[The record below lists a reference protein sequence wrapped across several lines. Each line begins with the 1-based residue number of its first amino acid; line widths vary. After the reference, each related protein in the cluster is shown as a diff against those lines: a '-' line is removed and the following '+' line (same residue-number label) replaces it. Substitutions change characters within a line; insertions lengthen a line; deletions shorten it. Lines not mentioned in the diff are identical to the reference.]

1 MKDSTQKLAGIR
13 HSWIARLRF
22 SQKLILLSAVFV
34 VPTALAVAFLV
45 YFMQIQVNFA
55 QKERQ
60 GVVALTSMGDLALAV
75 QQHGL
80 AVQSTLANSRAGTD
94 EASALERRATDD
106 VSAID
111 GWMAAGGTTWGL
123 SDKWAGFKTAWQQLQ
138 QRDGDASHNFDDH
151 TKLVNQLVDM
161 IGSVSDTSNITLDPE
176 MASYTLGDV
185 AVNQLPE
192 VAVNYAGT
200 DMTVLSDLS
209 SPTTSG
215 VINNVPASDRTKVA
229 GFQALG
235 SDAMGRARGDVDKGG
250 AAQTDILSI
259 VGDPM
264 KRAESTAAGLSNA
277 TADLFALGASL
288 SPDQRQA
295 AIEKVHSATTD
306 AIAALT
312 ALGEASD
319 RGLDEQLQQ
328 RLSKLSRQRALII
341 GSCLL
346 VLVLALALSFVVSRN
361 LTSDVRQVTG
371 AVERISKGDYD
382 ARAGLDTNDE
392 IGGLARALDHL
403 LDERLAALQ
412 KAAKDSETL
421 NNSVV
426 SLLQA
431 VAQLSRRDL
440 TVKVPVREDVTGAL
454 ADALNQL
461 TTETS
466 KVLQQVTAISA
477 DVSSASQKVK
487 QQSDSVVEVSE
498 TELKQVEQTA
508 EELSGAATA
517 MNDIARLAQ
526 ACNVTADTAIKSTQ
540 MALQTVNA
548 TVGGIN
554 STRDTI
560 RETEKRIKRLGE
572 RSQEISSAVNL
583 INTIAERTHILALNA
598 SMHAASAGEAG
609 RGFAVVAEE
618 VQRLAES
625 ARQATAQISTLV
637 NNIQVETADTVNT
650 MNEAI
655 SQVVQGSKLAEQAGE
670 QMQRTQET
678 TADLVRSVQEIA
690 SSSQIQAKVSNQLL
704 ERAGEMRK
712 ANQRT
717 NEQLIAQSEQTTN
730 LVEYAKNLVG
740 AVRVFKLIA

>member
-1 MKDSTQKLAGIR
+1 MKDSTQKPAGI
-13 HSWIARLRF
+13 HQSWIARLRF

-45 YFMQIQVNFA
+45 YFTQIQVNFA

-60 GVVALTSMGDLALAV
+60 GVVALSSLGDLALAV

-80 AVQSTLANSRAGTD
+80 AVQSALANDKAGSD
-94 EASALERRATDD
+94 EVSALERRANGD
-106 VSAID
+106 VSAMD
-111 GWMAAGGTTWGL
+111 DWMAAGGGGWGL
-123 SDKWAGFKTAWQQLQ
+123 SDKWTGFKAAWRQLQ
-138 QRDGDASHNFDDH
+138 QRDGDGARNFDDH
-151 TKLVNQLVDM
+151 TKLANQLADM
-161 IGSVSDTSNITLDPE
+161 IGDVSDTSNITLDPE

-185 AVNQLPE
+185 VVNQLPE
-192 VAVNYAGT
+192 IAANYAGT
-200 DMTVLSDLS
+200 DVTVLGDLKS
-209 SPTTSG
+209 NGAGIIS
-215 VINNVPASDRTKVA
+215 NVPAGDRTKVA
-229 GFQALG
+229 GFEALG
-235 SDAMGRARGDVDKGG
+235 NDAMGRARADIDKGG
-250 AAQTDILSI
+250 AAQADVLPV

-264 KRAESTAAGLSNA
+264 KKAESTASDFANVTG
-277 TADLFALGASL
+277 DLFALGETL
-288 SPDQRQA
+288 TPEQRQN
-295 AIEKVHSATTD
+295 AIEKVHSAATG

-312 ALGEASD
+312 ALGDASN

-328 RLSKLSRQRALII
+328 RLSKLSQQRALVI

-346 VLVLALALSFVVSRN
+346 VLLLALGLSFLVSRN
-361 LTSDVRQVTG
+361 LTRDVGQVTG
-371 AVERISKGDYD
+371 AVERIAKGDYD
-382 ARAGLDTNDE
+382 ARARLGSNDE
-392 IGGLARALDHL
+392 IGGLARALDNL
-403 LDERLAALQ
+403 LDERLASLQ
-412 KAAKDSETL
+412 QASKDSETL

-426 SLLQA
+426 LLLQA

-466 KVLQQVTAISA
+466 KVLQQVTTISA

-498 TELKQVEQTA
+498 NELKQVEKTA

-517 MNDIARLAQ
+517 MNEIAQLAQ
-526 ACNVTADTAIKSTQ
+526 ACNAVADNAIKSTQ
-540 MALQTVNA
+540 AALQTVNA

-625 ARQATAQISTLV
+625 ARQATAQITTLV

-655 SQVVQGSKLAEQAGE
+655 SQVVQGSKLAEQAGV
-670 QMQRTQET
+670 QMQHTQET

-690 SSSQIQAKVSNQLL
+690 SSSQAQAKVSNRLL
-704 ERAGEMRK
+704 ERAGEIRK
-712 ANQRT
+712 ATQRT
-717 NEQLIAQSEQTTN
+717 NDQLVAQSEQTTN